1 MRELGICN
9 SSGRLYEGN
18 RNSGTPVTN
27 SNPILP
33 ITMIGVDLPTPAASI
48 NGFSGLI
55 FREETFDPIT
65 KIRRGRVYKINE
77 SQPIT
82 WRVQDASRRDLEYK
96 AWANGTAQELEAT
109 SYNIDSLSYLR
120 NLKSLP
126 KVVLGESPF
135 QTNWKILAI
144 ETQFDGK
151 ALITI
156 KALSSFGTMPEL
168 ITNQLPT
175 LVKTKLIKAVEN
187 VEAVANRL
195 GPIETVDACRSALS
209 LVFGALADDL
219 TLDLGAGITKR
230 IKSNQERNKKG
241 NGQNLVTHSADIVR
255 RLHSRSK
262 PNEEV
267 RLNTRSVSDEDANL
281 ALKCLWF
288 VLVELGWA
296 KDE

>member
-1 MRELGICN
+1 MRELGICK

-27 SNPILP
+27 ANPILP
-33 ITMIGVDLPTPAASI
+33 IAMIGVDLPTPQASI
-48 NGFSGLI
+48 SGFSGLI
-55 FREETFDPIT
+55 FREESFDPIT
-65 KIRRGRVYKINE
+65 KIRRGRVYRINE
-77 SQPIT
+77 SQPVT
-82 WRVQDASRRDLEYK
+82 WRVQDLEYK
-96 AWANGTAQELEAT
+96 AWANGAAQEIEAT

-120 NLKSLP
+120 NFKSLP
-126 KVVLGESPF
+126 KIVLGEAPF

-144 ETQFDGK
+144 ETQFNGK
-151 ALITI
+151 PLITI

-175 LVKTKLIKAVEN
+175 LVKAKLIKAVEN

-195 GPIETVDACRSALS
+195 GSVETVDACRSALS

-219 TLDLGAGITKR
+219 TLDLGAGISKR

-241 NGQNLVTHSADIVR
+241 NGQDLVTHSAEIVR

-262 PNEEV
+262 PNEEA